1 MQNRDNFWE
10 KGSITAVNVGDE
22 VAIKKFGSGRGD
34 APRIALID
42 IVDSLT

>member
-22 VAIKKFGSGRGD
+22 VAIKKFGSGGCTP
-34 APRIALID
+34 PRPD
-42 IVDSLT
+42 

>member
-22 VAIKKFGSGRGD
+22 VAIKKFGSGGCTPHRPD
-34 APRIALID
+34 
-42 IVDSLT
+42 

>member
-22 VAIKKFGSGRGD
+22 VAIKKFGSGD

>member
-1 MQNRDNFWE
+1 MKWLSKSSVQ
-10 KGSITAVNVGDE
+10 
-22 VAIKKFGSGRGD
+22 GD

>member
-22 VAIKKFGSGRGD
+22 VAIKSSVQGD